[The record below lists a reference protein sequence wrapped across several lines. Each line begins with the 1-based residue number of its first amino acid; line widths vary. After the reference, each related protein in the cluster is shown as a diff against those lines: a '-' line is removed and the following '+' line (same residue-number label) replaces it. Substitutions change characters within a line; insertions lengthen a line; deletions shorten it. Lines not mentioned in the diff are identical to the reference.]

1 MVIEVKE
8 PDEGLLKDI
17 ILKKLESRQIVISE
31 KNLEFLVKRMERT
44 YNEAIR
50 ISELIDERSLE
61 SHSKVSIS
69 LLKDILTENN
79 S

>member
-1 MVIEVKE
+1 
-8 PDEGLLKDI
+8 
-17 ILKKLESRQIVISE
+17 KKLKLRQVVISE

-50 ISELIDERSLE
+50 ISELIDKRSLE

-69 LLKDILTENN
+69 LLKDILKENN